1 MNNYKLP
8 RANAPA
14 IRLVKFVRNLLAERQ
29 IILEDRLCRFIANSD
44 INGECRKLGCIAM
57 CKKIASRQADYSN
70 LIMPLQKINPP
81 FMVKFISQATYNDI
95 STFSQETFDI
105 AQKIDFIQ
113 TPVMVTRILEY
124 ARRFGIGTHLSDA
137 YEPENEDLIPVAAEL
152 DYPHSVCMET
162 IIFHGAGNTPMF
174 LLGKII
180 LANMQLFVPIRFY
193 RQCST
198 DAILAIFELPNG
210 GQKMPLYNAE
220 KIEANPHCTVIL
232 SDEMAIAFCN
242 DSDEKMVFSTWY
254 GGMELVE
261 KIDWELLRG
270 HKVQW
275 LIFDEARNAIP
286 ADKYRKAAKVAELC
300 AAREIDIEFRVF
312 DQVEWTEPRSSS
324 SHEQWGECTAK
335 ERVLS
340 LNDFIFEAGELGVHT
355 EIKSKTL
362 RCYSDHELRSLPER
376 PYIIDPIL
384 KPGHYCLI
392 YGGTGVAKTWFTL
405 AMALGISRGESFIDY
420 WGYEGK
426 ARKVLYVAGEMEPE
440 MFGERLQKLSS
451 LESKNFLLVRENLN
465 LVDSA
470 DQERLLDTIAERDS
484 QVVILDNL
492 TTLAERGAYE
502 NGFGKLLA
510 LINRLK
516 ESGIA
521 VVLVHHE
528 NKAGE
533 FKGTTKIKDVAEMSL
548 HLVKAPGKSGINL
561 YVNADKVRG
570 KADKSTVAFKVH
582 FDPSLPYGKWHISEL
597 SDSERRIFGE
607 DDPFCSGTEFAAKK
621 TKHGLLAWQ
630 FMPDDNKATAILVD
644 ILEGNGLAITAANY
658 SIPVQAVEEF
668 ACEFDLTEENIR
680 KHLDAVMEKVKQEN
694 GNKVNE
700 PEVLA
705 PALWER
711 MKSVKKCNR
720 TYDDIW

>member
-1 MNNYKLP
+1 MNNLQIS
-8 RANAPA
+8 RVNAPA
-14 IRLVKFVRNLLAERQ
+14 IRLVKFIRHILAELQ
-29 IILEDRLCRFIANSD
+29 IILENRLCRFIANSD
-44 INGECRKLGCIAM
+44 KNGEYRKLGCIATLQQIPAN
-57 CKKIASRQADYSN
+57 KVEYSN
-70 LIMPLQKINPP
+70 QIMPLQKLNPL
-81 FMVKFISQATYNDI
+81 FMVKFISFVTFNDLATYSDHV
-95 STFSQETFDI
+95 FDV
-105 AQKIDFIQ
+105 AKKINFIQ
-113 TPVMVTRILEY
+113 TPVMVARILEY
-124 ARRFGIGTHLSDA
+124 VRRFELGTRLPNVYD
-137 YEPENEDLIPVAAEL
+137 PENEDLIPVATEL
-152 DYPHSVCMET
+152 DCPHSPWGET
-162 IIFHGAGNTPMF
+162 IIFHGAGNTPEF
-174 LLGKII
+174 LLWKIVFGE
-180 LANMQLFVPIRFY
+180 MQLFVPIRFY

-198 DAILAIFELPNG
+198 DALLAMFELPNG
-210 GQKMPLYNAE
+210 GQKMPLYNGD
-220 KIEANPHCTVIL
+220 KIEANPHCTVIM

-242 DSDEKMVFSTWY
+242 DSNEKYVFSTWY

-300 AAREIDIEFRVF
+300 VAREIDIEFRVF
-312 DQVEWTEPRSSS
+312 DHVEWTEPRSSS
-324 SHEQWGECTAK
+324 PHEQWGECTAK

-362 RCYSDHELRSLPER
+362 RCYSERELRALPER
-376 PYIIDPIL
+376 PYILDPIL

-470 DQERLLDTIAERDS
+470 DQERLLDTIAERGS

-621 TKHGLLAWQ
+621 TKHGLVAWK
-630 FMPDDNKATAILVD
+630 FMDDDSRAIAIVAD
-644 ILEGNGLAITAANY
+644 ALEGSSLAVTAANRT
-658 SIPVQAVEEF
+658 IPVSAVEEF
-668 ACEFDLTEENIR
+668 ADEFELTDENIQKR
-680 KHLDAVMEKVKQEN
+680 LHDVIDKVKHEN
-694 GNKVNE
+694 GVKANT
-700 PEVLA
+700 PEALA
-705 PALWER
+705 PVIWER
-711 MKSVKKCNR
+711 IKSVKKCNR
-720 TYDDIW
+720 TYEDIW

>member
-8 RANAPA
+8 RANTPA

-81 FMVKFISQATYNDI
+81 FLIKFISLVTYNDI
-95 STFSQETFDI
+95 SSFPQETFEI
-105 AQKIDFIQ
+105 AKKIEFIQ
-113 TPVMVTRILEY
+113 SPTMISRILEY
-124 ARRFGIGTHLSDA
+124 VRRFQLGTHISDV
-137 YEPENEDLIPVAAEL
+137 YEPVFADLIPVAAEL
-152 DYPHSVCMET
+152 DFPHFVCMET
-162 IIFHGAGNTPMF
+162 IIFHGAGSTPMF
-174 LLGKII
+174 LLGKIVYDKI
-180 LANMQLFVPIRFY
+180 QLFVPIRLY

-198 DAILAIFELPNG
+198 DLILAMFELPNG
-210 GQKMPLYNAE
+210 GQKMPLYNGE

-254 GGMELVE
+254 GGIELVE

-275 LIFDEARNAIP
+275 LCFDEQANAEP
-286 ADKYRKAAKVAELC
+286 AEKYRKAAKVAELC
-300 AAREIDIEFRVF
+300 TAHEVDIEFKVF
-312 DQVEWTEPRSSS
+312 DQVEWAEPRSSS
-324 SHEQWGECTAK
+324 PYEQWGEYISA
-335 ERVLS
+335 ERILS
-340 LNDFIFEAGELGVHT
+340 LNDFLFEAGEFGVHT
-355 EIKSKTL
+355 AIKSKTL
-362 RCYSDHELRSLPER
+362 RCYSERELRALPER
-376 PYIIDPIL
+376 PYILDPIL

-470 DQERLLDTIAERDS
+470 DQERLLDTIAERGS

-621 TKHGLLAWQ
+621 TKHGLLAWK
-630 FMPDDNKATAILVD
+630 FMDDDSRAIAIVAD
-644 ILEGNGLAITAANY
+644 ALEGSSLDVTAANRT
-658 SIPVQAVEEF
+658 IPVSAVEEF
-668 ACEFDLTEENIR
+668 ADEFELTDENIQR
-680 KHLDAVMEKVKQEN
+680 HCEALRQKVKQEK
-694 GNKVNE
+694 GDKADS
-700 PEVLA
+700 PKLLA
-705 PALWER
+705 PEIWEQ
-711 MKSVKKCNR
+711 MKSTAESNFI
-720 TYDDIW
+720 YEDML

>member
-1 MNNYKLP
+1 MNNYNISQAHTL
-8 RANAPA
+8 A

-57 CKKIASRQADYSN
+57 CKMISSQQADYSN
-70 LIMPLQKINPP
+70 PIVPLQKINPP

-152 DYPHSVCMET
+152 DYPHSVCIET
-162 IIFHGAGNTPMF
+162 IIFHGAGNTPEF

-180 LANMQLFVPIRFY
+180 FGEMQLFVPIRFY

-198 DAILAIFELPNG
+198 DMILAMLELPNG

-220 KIEANPHCTVIL
+220 KIEANPHCSVIL

-242 DSDEKMVFSTWY
+242 DSKAKMVYSTWY

-275 LIFDEARNAIP
+275 LIFDEARNVIP

-300 AAREIDIEFRVF
+300 ATREIDIEFRVF

-324 SHEQWGECTAK
+324 PHEQWGECTAT
-335 ERVLS
+335 ERILS
-340 LNDFIFEAGELGVHT
+340 LNDFIFEAGEHCVQLN
-355 EIKSKTL
+355 IKTTKL
-362 RCYSDHELRSLPER
+362 RCYSDHELRALPER
-376 PYIIDPIL
+376 PYILDPIL

-392 YGGTGVAKTWFTL
+392 YGGPGVAKTWFTL
-405 AMALGISRGESFIDY
+405 AMALGISRGESFIDNWTY
-420 WGYEGK
+420 SGK

-440 MFGERLQKLSS
+440 MFGERLQKLSQT
-451 LESKNFLLVRENLN
+451 EAKNFFLVREFLN
-465 LVDSA
+465 LVDA
-470 DQERLLDTIAERDS
+470 DDQERLLNTIAEREA
-484 QVVILDNL
+484 QVVVLDNL

-502 NGFGKLLA
+502 TGFGKLLN

-521 VVLVHHE
+521 VILVHHE
-528 NKAGE
+528 NKSGE

-548 HLVKAPGKSGINL
+548 HLVKGPGKNGINL

-570 KADKSTVAFKVH
+570 KADEAATSFKVT
-582 FDPSLPYGKWHISEL
+582 FDPDYPIRKWFTSEL
-597 SDSERRIFGE
+597 SSSERRIFGE
-607 DDPFCSGTEFAAKK
+607 DDPFSSDSEITAKK
-621 TKHGLLAWQ
+621 TKRNLLAWK
-630 FMPDDNKATAILVD
+630 FMSDDDKANAVIAGL
-644 ILEGNGLAITAANY
+644 LEGNSLAVTAANH
-658 SIPVQAVEEF
+658 STPVQAIEEF
-668 ACEFDLTEENIR
+668 ACEFELTEENIQKR
-680 KHLDAVMEKVKQEN
+680 LHDVIDKVKHEN
-694 GNKVNE
+694 GVKANT
-700 PEVLA
+700 PEALA
-705 PALWER
+705 PVIWER
-711 MKSVKKCNR
+711 IKSVKKCNR

>member
-29 IILEDRLCRFIANSD
+29 IILEDRLCRFIVNSD

-81 FMVKFISQATYNDI
+81 FMVKFISLATYNDI

-162 IIFHGAGNTPMF
+162 IIFHGAGNTPEF

-180 LANMQLFVPIRFY
+180 FGEMQLFVPIRFY

-198 DAILAIFELPNG
+198 DALLAMFELPNG
-210 GQKMPLYNAE
+210 GQKMPLYNGD

-232 SDEMAIAFCN
+232 SDEMAFAFCN
-242 DSDEKMVFSTWY
+242 DSNAKMVYSTWY

-312 DQVEWTEPRSSS
+312 DHVEWTEPRSSS
-324 SHEQWGECTAK
+324 PHEQWGECTAK

-470 DQERLLDTIAERDS
+470 DQERLLDTIAERGS

-570 KADKSTVAFKVH
+570 KADKSTVVFKVH

-621 TKHGLLAWQ
+621 TKHGLLVWQ
-630 FMPDDNKATAILVD
+630 FMPDDNKATAILAD